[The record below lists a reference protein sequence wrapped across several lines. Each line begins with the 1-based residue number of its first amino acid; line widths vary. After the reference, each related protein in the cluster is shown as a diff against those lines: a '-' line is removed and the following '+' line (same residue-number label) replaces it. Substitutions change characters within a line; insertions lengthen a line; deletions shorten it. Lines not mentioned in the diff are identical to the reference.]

1 MKYFIGLLLFVSTAF
16 ARFTAD
22 ILSEAQLGNLPNSQP
37 DNLRTSY
44 NQLNLN
50 YRAFGLNG
58 GGRIESFNAS
68 KYGRTFRQL
77 AQRYIE
83 YERGPFKAR
92 VGNFYETFG
101 RGLIL
106 RGYELPGVLFE
117 QRQFRRRYAYYRD
130 FDGLLVKGTWNRFEI
145 SLLRG
150 NALDNA
156 FPPELENISRRFGN
170 VQGAE
175 IKVRPFAWVMLG
187 DAYLKT
193 DFNDRDFGEF
203 NTFFSEISLNQL
215 VRKTGLKNSSLKIYG
230 EHARQNSA
238 IGDFFSMSQSNPH
251 ASYLSL
257 NFSVNRFGISAEYK
271 DYYGFENKVNVP
283 PILYMEHG
291 YYLLNRNSKE
301 LFSDYE
307 NGYQFEA
314 TFRPTDYL
322 FLLANTSF
330 AQNDLGYAKFDFV
343 ERFFELTAY
352 PFYTVTAKAFYD
364 WAKDELKSETDR
376 KTGGLNF
383 EWAFIP
389 GYAVTIDAQ
398 QQKIIRSFGSV
409 FQEELNNTYLSTT
422 FSKSPLLSIGF
433 ALDRSTD
440 PVETDDPATFAEVET
455 DAIYWSSVVAS
466 FQLNMSHQISFFY
479 GSRRG
484 GLVCLSGT
492 CYEVLPFKGLELR
505 WTGHF

>member
-1 MKYFIGLLLFVSTAF
+1 MKYILGLILFATASF
-16 ARFTAD
+16 AQFSAD
-22 ILSEAQLGNLPNSQP
+22 ILSEAQLGNLPNSKP
-37 DNLRTSY
+37 DDLRTSY

-50 YRAFGLNG
+50 YRALGLNG
-58 GGRIESFNAS
+58 GIRYESFNAS
-68 KYGRTFRQL
+68 EDGRTFGQL
-77 AQRYIE
+77 AQRYVE
-83 YERGPFKAR
+83 YEQGPFKAR
-92 VGNFYETFG
+92 VGNFYKTFG

-106 RGYELPGVLFE
+106 RGYELPGVVFE

-130 FDGLLVKGTWNRFEI
+130 FDGFLVEGTWNRFEI
-145 SLLRG
+145 SVLQG
-150 NALDNA
+150 NALDNS
-156 FPPELENISRRFGN
+156 FPPEIENINRRLGN

-175 IKVRPFAWVMLG
+175 IKVRPFSWLMLG

-193 DFNDRDFGEF
+193 DFDQRSFGEF
-203 NTFFSEISLNQL
+203 NTFFSELSLNQL
-215 VRKTGLKNSSLKIYG
+215 VRKTGLKKSSLKVYA
-230 EHARQNSA
+230 EHARQNSTT
-238 IGDFFSMSQSNPH
+238 GDFFSTSKSDPH
-251 ASYLSL
+251 ATYVSL
-257 NFSVNRFGISAEYK
+257 NLSVNRFGLSAEYK
-271 DYYGFENKVNVP
+271 DYQGFENKINVP

-301 LFSDYE
+301 LLSDYE
-307 NGYQFEA
+307 NGFQFEM
-314 TFRPTDYL
+314 TFRPTDKL

-330 AQNDLGYAKFDFV
+330 AQNDLGYTNFDFA
-343 ERFFELTAY
+343 ERFFEITAY
-352 PFYTVTAKAFYD
+352 PSYTVTAKAFYD

-376 KTGGLNF
+376 KTGGVNF
-383 EWAFIP
+383 DWEFKP

-398 QQKIIRSFGSV
+398 QQKIIRSFGST
-409 FQEELNNTYLSTT
+409 FREELNNTYLSAT

-455 DAIYWSSVVAS
+455 EAKYWQSVVAS
-466 FQLNMSHQISFFY
+466 FQLNMSHEISLFY

-492 CYEVLPFKGLELR
+492 CYEVLPFKGVELR